1 MKNYNTV
8 YYLLFVLLIMGA
20 FSSMAQNS
28 YGMTILGIVAI
39 SFGLVFLQQFILELG
54 NKDQVDYLAVAETLS
69 LCILSFI
76 FALRLFH
83 VYFPFSEIFFAAAG
97 LVLIFVYGRKMILRY
112 QHLKSTHSTLAYVV
126 LIYHISILLFLVS
139 LVIAPFFPEYNTYI
153 GVTAFVLLLL
163 FLMAGILGR
172 EMVIDGRNMTVF
184 KKVAGFKD
192 RSVILL
198 SLFFIMSLYLGFTRA
213 GIIPAMYSD
222 DFPQAYFKLVNNAE
236 SGKEQPDNGKYRHQE
251 FKQRYDEFLE
261 RNIRQAK

>member
-1 MKNYNTV
+1 MKNYNTI

-54 NKDQVDYLAVAETLS
+54 NKDQVDYLAVAEALS

-83 VYFPFSEIFFAAAG
+83 VYFPFSEILFAAAG
-97 LVLIFVYGRKMILRY
+97 LVLIFVYGRKMILRF
-112 QHLKSTHSTLAYVV
+112 QHLKSRHSTLANVV

-139 LVIAPFFPEYNTYI
+139 LVTAPFFPGYNTYI
-153 GVTAFVLLLL
+153 GMAAFILLLL
-163 FLMAGILGR
+163 FLLAGLLLK
-172 EMVIDGRNMTVF
+172 EMVIDGSGVSVF
-184 KKVAGFKD
+184 KKVAAFKD

-198 SLFFIMSLYLGFTRA
+198 SLFFVMSLYMGFTRA

-236 SGKEQPDNGKYRHQE
+236 SSKEQPVNGKFRHQE
-251 FKQRYDEFLE
+251 FKQRYDEFLK
-261 RNIRQAK
+261 RNIRQAR